1 MCRPTAKT
9 LDGTRNDLQHSTTPH
24 PSFFFTINPNKGDGL
39 TELEWLKT
47 FDSEKV
53 LVWMDRR
60 RRCFTLME
68 EQEDTPPLGQS
79 YCHTVYISM
88 QILFSSTWDAVAM
101 TEWHLSLGN
110 IIIIKA
116 EDHQEE
122 QSLGK
127 VDFHSVV
134 APFSGGLIYKP
145 RSQMITQLSKKVPQ
159 MQSHREECLSTWTCP
174 SKQQLLMPITASL
187 LSWDFKLVLSSPTPS
202 GMMAAE
208 WQASFQLIQYDFWRV
223 DLEGCCSLSIMHNN

>member
-1 MCRPTAKT
+1 
-9 LDGTRNDLQHSTTPH
+9 
-24 PSFFFTINPNKGDGL
+24 
-39 TELEWLKT
+39 
-47 FDSEKV
+47 
-53 LVWMDRR
+53 MDRR

-134 APFSGGLIYKP
+134 PPFSGGLIYKP

-174 SKQQLLMPITASL
+174 SKQQLLMPITASISFVMGFQTCAVFSDSVGDDGWWMRSEFPAYPLWL
-187 LSWDFKLVLSSPTPS
+187 LASRFGRVL
-202 GMMAAE
+202 
-208 WQASFQLIQYDFWRV
+208 
-223 DLEGCCSLSIMHNN
+223 